1 MGPHTI
7 YNLNTG
13 VQVRGEVFGLLF
25 YNYKGPRLYFVPSKD
40 LIEPDF
46 FDGQKTLGDLIGGLS
61 RRHAWPEQWISD
73 RVHQVLGVLE
83 EKGLIHGQSVC

>member
-13 VQVRGEVFGLLF
+13 VQVRSEVFGLLF

-40 LIEPDF
+40 LIEADF
-46 FDGQKTLGDLIGGLS
+46 FDGRKTVGDLVDGLS